1 MLTVTF
7 HRDAR
12 DRISAITARGHVG
25 YAIET
30 DDIVCA
36 AASAILQAA
45 RLGLERYAGIA
56 LDATQKPFRL
66 EWPEARRDDEALRA
80 IVATAE
86 LSIEQLACQY
96 PEHIRLSRKHDRARE
111 RNTARSNG

>member
-1 MLTVTF
+1 VLTVTF

-12 DRISAITARGHVG
+12 DRISAITARGHVR
-25 YAIET
+25 YAVET
-30 DDIVCA
+30 DDVVCA

-45 RLGLERYAGIA
+45 QLGLERYAGIT
-56 LDATQKPFRL
+56 LEATQKPFRL
-66 EWPEARRDDEALRA
+66 EWPKARRDDEALRA

-86 LSIEQLACQY
+86 LSIEQLARQY
-96 PEHIRLSRKHDRARE
+96 PEHIRLSHKRAADE

>member
-1 MLTVTF
+1 MLNVTF
-7 HRDAR
+7 RRDAH
-12 DRISAITARGHVG
+12 DRVSAITARGHVG

-30 DDIVCA
+30 DDVVCA

-45 RLGLERYAGIA
+45 RLGLERYAGVA
-56 LDATQKPFRL
+56 LDASQKPFRL
-66 EWPEARRDDEALRA
+66 EWPEATRDDEALRA

-86 LSIEQLACQY
+86 LSIEQLARQY
-96 PEHIRLSRKHDRARE
+96 PQHIRLSRKHDRPRE

>member
-1 MLTVTF
+1 VLTVTF

-12 DRISAITARGHVG
+12 DRISAITARGHVQ
-25 YAIET
+25 YAVET
-30 DDIVCA
+30 DDVVCA

-45 RLGLERYAGIA
+45 RLGLEQYAGVA
-56 LDATQKPFRL
+56 LDATQRPFRL
-66 EWPEARRDDEALRA
+66 EWPKAKRNDEALRA

-86 LSIEQLACQY
+86 LSIEQLARQY
-96 PEHIRLSRKHDRARE
+96 PEHIRLSHKREADE

>member
-1 MLTVTF
+1 VLTVTF
-7 HRDAR
+7 HRDGR
-12 DRISAITARGHVG
+12 DRVCAISARGHVR
-25 YAIET
+25 YAVET
-30 DDIVCA
+30 DDVVCA

-66 EWPEARRDDEALRA
+66 AWPEARRDDEALRA

-86 LSIEQLACQY
+86 LSIEQLARQY
-96 PEHIRLSRKHDRARE
+96 PEHIRFSHKREAAE

>member
-1 MLTVTF
+1 VLSVTF
-7 HRDAR
+7 YRDPR
-12 DRISAITARGHVG
+12 GRISAIAARGHVR
-25 YAIET
+25 YTVET
-30 DDIVCA
+30 DDVVCA

-45 RLGLERYAGIA
+45 RLGLERYAGIT

-66 EWPEARRDDEALRA
+66 EWSKTRRDDEAVRA

-86 LSIEQLACQY
+86 LSIEQLARQY
-96 PEHIRLSRKHDRARE
+96 PEHIRLSRKRAADE

>member
-1 MLTVTF
+1 VLTVTF

-12 DRISAITARGHVG
+12 DRIAAITARGHVR
-25 YAIET
+25 YAVET
-30 DDIVCA
+30 DDVVCA

-45 RLGLERYAGIA
+45 WLGLERYAGIT
-56 LDATQKPFRL
+56 LDATQTPFRL
-66 EWPEARRDDEALRA
+66 EWPEGRRDDEALRA

-86 LSIEQLACQY
+86 LSIEQLARQY
-96 PEHIRLSRKHDRARE
+96 PELIRLSRKREASE